1 MISAKEFKERR
12 NKVLEAMEDYSVAIM
27 FCGVAK
33 KRSEDEGY
41 DFLGNRNFYY
51 LTNIE
56 QENSVLVLVKT
67 GGNFKEYLFI
77 NEYNPV
83 FEKWYGKRLTI
94 EEATKLSGIDNC
106 LYINALDA
114 KLSTILDDNG
124 NEKSLANNIYLDF
137 DKEQKIKEG
146 LFIEQ
151 YIDSL
156 KANYS
161 SKEFKDIYPIL
172 AKLRMVKS
180 KAEIEEFK
188 EAVSK
193 TNIGIRNLIKALKPG
208 LNEYQLYSLFY
219 YTIQDYDFSELSFHT
234 ICASGVNATT
244 LHYPNPRGKVNDGDL
259 ILFDLGSK
267 NNGYCADISRTF
279 PVNGKFNEL
288 QKKIYTIVLE
298 CNKMIITKVRPGVTL
313 EELNNYAKDFLAE
326 GCLKEGLIKSKEEI
340 SNYYFHHVS
349 HYIGLDTHDISFSRN
364 EPLKPGN
371 IISDEPGLY
380 FKELGIGVRIEDD
393 ILVTEEGS
401 YNLSGNIIKEI
412 PEIEKVMALR
422 K

>member
-1 MISAKEFKERR
+1 MISANEFKERR
-12 NKVLEAMEDYSVAIM
+12 NKVLEAMDDYSVAIM

-51 LTNIE
+51 LTGIE
-56 QENSVLVLVKT
+56 QENSVLVLVKSA
-67 GGNFKEYLFI
+67 GNFKEYLFI

-94 EEATKLSGIDNC
+94 EEATKVNIIDNC

-124 NEKSLANNIYLDF
+124 DEKSLVNNIYLDF
-137 DKEQKIKEG
+137 DSEQKIKEG

-151 YIDSL
+151 YIESL

-161 SKEFKDIYPIL
+161 NKEFKNIYPIL

-180 KAEIEEFK
+180 TNEIEEFK

-193 TNIGIRNLIKALKPG
+193 TNIGIRNLMKALKPG

-244 LHYPNPRGKVNDGDL
+244 LHYPNPTGKVNDGDL

-279 PVNGKFNEL
+279 PVNGKFNDL
-288 QKKIYTIVLE
+288 QKKIYSIVLG
-298 CNKMIITKVRPGVTL
+298 CNKMIIDKVRPGITL
-313 EELNNYAKDFLAE
+313 EELNNYAKDYLAE
-326 GCLKEGLIKSKEEI
+326 GCLKEGLIESKDEI

-364 EPLKPGN
+364 EPLQPGN

-393 ILVTEEGS
+393 ILVTEDGS

-412 PEIEKVMALR
+412 ADIEKAMALR